1 MSVAVVVPNWN
12 GRHLLP
18 ECLESLSR
26 QTIPARVIVVDN
38 GSEDGSADL
47 VKSRHPD
54 VVLVELEH
62 NHGFAGGVNRG
73 IQAAVADGAEFVALF
88 NNDARADEAWLE
100 HLVATMRAH
109 DDVGIVT
116 SKVLQADGR
125 HFDAAG
131 SSYSVWGLPVPRGRE
146 ELDVGQYDA
155 AEYVFSGIGG
165 ASLYRAQL
173 LNEIGLFDEDFF
185 IYFEDDDLGFRAQ
198 LAGWKARYEPSS
210 VAHHRLSATM
220 SKQPRLSRHHMIKN
234 CFFVFHKDMPMPL
247 YLRYLPRFLVGFLM
261 VVGITAKQ
269 GHYGAI
275 ASASREI
282 LKSARALARKR
293 RSVQRSRVV
302 SIQYLESMLSRRL
315 VPAHRRPFGRA
326 HTAGAMQRETA

>member
-18 ECLESLSR
+18 ECLETLAR
-26 QTIPARVIVVDN
+26 QTIPTRVIVVDN
-38 GSEDGSADL
+38 GSEDGSADF
-47 VKSRHPD
+47 VKSRYPD
-54 VVLVELEH
+54 VLLVELAH

-73 IQAAVADGAEFVALF
+73 IQAAMAEGAEFVALF

-100 HLVATMRAH
+100 HLVSSMRAH

-146 ELDVGQYDA
+146 ELDVGQYDSP
-155 AEYVFSGIGG
+155 EYVFSGIGG

-173 LNEIGLFDEDFF
+173 LSEIGLFDEDFF

-198 LAGWKARYEPSS
+198 LAGWKALYQPKSL
-210 VAHHRLSATM
+210 AYHRLSATM

-247 YLRYLPRFLVGFLM
+247 YLRYLPRFAVGFLV

-269 GHYGAI
+269 GHYAAI
-275 ASASREI
+275 ATGTWQIITSAG
-282 LKSARALARKR
+282 ALRSKR
-293 RSVQRSRVV
+293 RSVQSSRAV
-302 SIQYLESMLSRRL
+302 SIHYLDSMLSRRL
-315 VPAHRRPFGRA
+315 VPAHRRPSRR
-326 HTAGAMQRETA
+326 QVVPVPNP